1 MCNVAQSEV
10 GTVGLLLLIVLTF
23 VQIFVHVAP
32 VGSTFNIT
40 PAREKKTIMS
50 YHFVC
55 LILLVCVSVHIPSL
69 SKLWKEDGVSD
80 KDSEIDGLH

>member
-1 MCNVAQSEV
+1 MLR
-10 GTVGLLLLIVLTF
+10 LLEAPLIL
-23 VQIFVHVAP
+23 P
-32 VGSTFNIT
+32 L
-40 PAREKKTIMS
+40 PEKKKPIMS